1 MGKKIHLF
9 DPAEEIFKQEQEAL
23 RMATTANP
31 FGELLS
37 NPAKELLKQQETLRM
52 ATTANPLGELP
63 EKIFKDLLKPINYLE
78 EQVKAM
84 NIAALGK
91 DYLVVFLK

>member
-1 MGKKIHLF
+1 MGKKIKHFF
-9 DPAEEIFKQEQEAL
+9 DPAEEFLKSQQEAL
-23 RMATTANP
+23 RMAT
-31 FGELLS
+31 
-37 NPAKELLKQQETLRM
+37 
-52 ATTANPLGELP
+52 ANPLEELS